1 MPPDACAEARARSKK
16 ALQRAAIR
24 SEPVLDEASFARQV
38 WKNKPVLKLA
48 SQCCVSAYL
57 SESEAAATR
66 VRPYHKPALK
76 WQVALGF
83 RFGLDC
89 WP

>member
-38 WKNKPVLKLA
+38 LEEQASVEASITVLCFCIPVRTG
-48 SQCCVSAYL
+48 SGYHSC
-57 SESEAAATR
+57 ATI
-66 VRPYHKPALK
+66 P
-76 WQVALGF
+76 
-83 RFGLDC
+83 
-89 WP
+89 